1 MDICKA
7 KFDIRSIV
15 IYVSV
20 VYLHGQL
27 INTKTMLDVIK
38 QCRLW
43 SMSSCS
49 KGDESLYKGFS
60 CYYIDLLFSVILY
73 SSVDEAQNDE
83 DEQPI
88 TEVLP
93 RRIRKLFSDLV
104 GVYYYLIGSL
114 YSRISYSSTLLYT
127 RLY

>member
-49 KGDESLYKGFS
+49 KGGGSLYKGFS